1 MKTRTVLLGASTLI
15 LGAMTV
21 AGTAVRSMSADTG
34 KAEAANSKAGAE
46 AARAQKALLKRKAGD
61 AVKAAEAAVALDP
74 RNAEYRSLLGQ
85 AYLLA
90 GRFTSASQALHDTL
104 ALDPGNGRAAL
115 NLALAEIGTGDWA
128 GARATLDA
136 HADQIPA
143 SDLGLA
149 FALAGDPARGVEILG
164 NAVRQPEATA
174 KTRQNLALAFALA
187 GRWAEA
193 TSVAAVDVP
202 GDQLDQRIAQWAR
215 FATPANAYDQ
225 VAALLGVKAVKD
237 GGQPVALA
245 LAGTPTQ
252 VAVETAIQPLP
263 EPAPEPKLASTGEV
277 VFAPRREIVQPL
289 PATYKPRPIAPVRAM
304 AAARLGPGPE
314 AFYVQLGAF
323 ANAGVAKDAWTRL
336 SRRTPALAVHMPQG
350 ATVRTGTGTFYRLS
364 VGGFAREEAV
374 ALCGTV
380 KARGGACFVRRA
392 AGDQTASWIA
402 SKDTQLAAR

>member
-1 MKTRTVLLGASTLI
+1 MKTRTTLFGASALL

-34 KAEAANSKAGAE
+34 KAEAASSAKAVAE

-90 GRFTSASQALHDTL
+90 GRFTSAGQALHDAL

-149 FALAGDPARGVEILG
+149 VALAGDPARGVEILG
-164 NAVRQPEATA
+164 NAVRQPEANA

-237 GGQPVALA
+237 GGQPIALA

-263 EPAPEPKLASTGEV
+263 EPAPEPKLASTGGV

-289 PATYKPRPIAPVRAM
+289 PATYKPKPIAPVRAM
-304 AAARLGPGPE
+304 AAVARPGPK

-336 SRRTPALAVHMPQG
+336 SRRTPALAVHMPRG

-364 VGGFAREEAV
+364 VGGFARGEAA

-392 AGDQTASWIA
+392 AGDRIASWIA